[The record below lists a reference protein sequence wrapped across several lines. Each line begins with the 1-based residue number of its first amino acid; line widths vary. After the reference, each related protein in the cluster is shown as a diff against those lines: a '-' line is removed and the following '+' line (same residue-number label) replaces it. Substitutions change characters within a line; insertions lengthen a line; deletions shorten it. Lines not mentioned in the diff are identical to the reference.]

1 MEGGYHARFAV
12 ERRPAPEPPASI
24 TEPRSRWRWLGNC
37 TAGAMDSTDRGIHR
51 CARSR
56 GSFSRQVDHSDH
68 THYRHN
74 CYDGYYRYHG
84 YYSHHDDL
92 RTSLA

>member
-1 MEGGYHARFAV
+1 
-12 ERRPAPEPPASI
+12 
-24 TEPRSRWRWLGNC
+24 
-37 TAGAMDSTDRGIHR
+37 MDSTDRGIHR